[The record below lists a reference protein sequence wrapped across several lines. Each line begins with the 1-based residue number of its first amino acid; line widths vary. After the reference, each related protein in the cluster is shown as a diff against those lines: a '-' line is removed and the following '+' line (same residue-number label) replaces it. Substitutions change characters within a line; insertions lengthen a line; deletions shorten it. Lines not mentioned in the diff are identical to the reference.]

1 MSLLKLLTYWLIAW
15 PALITFFLQGQR
27 NKDKIIKDLSR
38 FEWVQD
44 GAESNGMLIMRLYK
58 MLTCSVPF
66 RSVYYMRVGHYA
78 KLIRFL
84 LPGQSTCGISA
95 TKTNKVGGGVY
106 IQHGW
111 GMVLDA
117 ESVGENLWIN
127 QNVTVGY
134 RGNGH
139 PRIGNNVRIGSGA
152 VVLGGITIGNNV
164 NIGANAI
171 VVEDVPDNCTVC
183 SPKAKIVKYHTDPT
197 MNASLCSNT
206 IAGG

>member
-1 MSLLKLLTYWLIAW
+1 MSLLKLLTYCVIAW
-15 PALITFFLQGQR
+15 PALITFFLQNKN
-27 NKDKIIKDLSR
+27 NKDKILQDLSR
-38 FEWVQD
+38 FEKIQ
-44 GAESNGMLIMRLYK
+44 NGNVSSSLFVIRLYK

-66 RSVYYMRVGHYA
+66 RSVYYMRIGHFA
-78 KLIRFL
+78 KIIRFL

-117 ESVGENLWIN
+117 ESVGDNLWIN

-152 VVLGGITIGNNV
+152 VVLGDITIGDNV

-171 VVEDVPDNCTVC
+171 VVEDVPSNCTVC
-183 SPKAKIVKYHTDPT
+183 SPKATIVKYH
-197 MNASLCSNT
+197 NHSK
-206 IAGG
+206 